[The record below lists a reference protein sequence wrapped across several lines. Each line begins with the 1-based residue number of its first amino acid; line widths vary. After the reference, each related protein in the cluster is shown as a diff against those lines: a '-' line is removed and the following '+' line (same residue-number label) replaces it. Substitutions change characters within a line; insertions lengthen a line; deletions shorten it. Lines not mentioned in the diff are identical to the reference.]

1 VSNIFKPD
9 RIMPL
14 GKSLIDPR
22 YQSLWDD
29 LLVLAPIWL
38 GGGARVQ
45 NLVDPTNEG
54 TIVDTANTVWRH
66 GRRGRV
72 LEQLVHNPFV
82 PDVDDI
88 DFLPSA
94 EVPTTAATIL
104 LHQRKTDTTNRNSG
118 AFGIDTFDVPQA
130 TCGAHVPYGNGT
142 VYWDF
147 GGFTGGSSRLSVP
160 GLTFGDDVWV
170 FVVGSRGMEIWQNGT
185 LVGSHGNSVTRT
197 VGSANWGLGHHDVRG
212 NDLVEY
218 SFLALWQR
226 ELSHSEIRLAS
237 NNPFGMIT
245 PDIDDLGFVAAA
257 AIPPIFVRLA
267 DVAMSQAALSSIAMS
282 QAKLSNIAG
291 SNPVLTDIT
300 MV

>member
-1 VSNIFKPD
+1 MSNIFKPD

-14 GKSLIDPR
+14 GQSLIDPR

-38 GGGARVQ
+38 GGGAVAQ
-45 NLVDPTNEG
+45 NLADRTKEG
-54 TIVDTANTVWRH
+54 TIVDTVNTVWRH

-72 LEQLVHNPFV
+72 LEQLLADPPPNHT
-82 PDVDDI
+82 I
-88 DFLPSA
+88 DFLPNA
-94 EVPTTAATIL
+94 EVPTAAVTVLIQ
-104 LHQRKTDTTNRNSG
+104 QRKIDAVNRQSA
-118 AFGIDTFDVPQA
+118 AFGISGVSTDTCEGLIPWSD
-130 TCGAHVPYGNGT
+130 GK

-147 GGFTGGSSRLSVP
+147 GGLSEGTSRLSVS

-185 LVGSHGNSVTRT
+185 LVGSHGNSATRI
-197 VGSANWGLGHHDVRG
+197 VGSGNWGLGHHDARG

-218 SFLALWQR
+218 GFFALWER

-245 PDIDDLGFVAAA
+245 PADDDLGFVAAA
-257 AIPPIFVRLA
+257 IPPVFVRLA

>member
-1 VSNIFKPD
+1 MSNIFKPD

-14 GKSLIDPR
+14 GQSLIDPR

-38 GGGARVQ
+38 GGGAVAQ
-45 NLVDPTNEG
+45 NLADRTKEG
-54 TIVDTANTVWRH
+54 TIVDTTNTVWRH

-72 LEQLVHNPFV
+72 LEQLVYNNPV
-82 PDVDDI
+82 VTADDI
-88 DFLPSA
+88 DFLPNA

-104 LHQRKTDTTNRNSG
+104 IQQRKTDAINRQAG
-118 AFGIDTFDVPQA
+118 AFGVGSGDPNQ
-130 TCGAHVPYGNGT
+130 CGALIPWSDGK

-147 GGFTGGSSRLSVP
+147 GVVVLGVSRLVVS

-170 FVVGSRGMEIWQNGT
+170 FVVGSRGMEVWQNGT
-185 LVGSHGNSVTRT
+185 LVGAHGNSVTRI
-197 VGSANWGLGHHDVRG
+197 VGSGNWGLGHHANRG

-218 SFLALWQR
+218 SFFALWER

-257 AIPPIFVRLA
+257 SASAWVHLVSARGIRAFPHRVRP
-267 DVAMSQAALSSIAMS
+267 VIAE
-282 QAKLSNIAG
+282 AG
-291 SNPVLTDIT
+291 HVRSDDPNLDTERD
-300 MV
+300 

>member
-1 VSNIFKPD
+1 MSNIFKPD

-38 GGGARVQ
+38 GGGAVAQ
-45 NLVDPTNEG
+45 NLADRTNEG
-54 TIVDTANTVWRH
+54 TIVDTVNTVWRH

-72 LEQLVHNPFV
+72 LEQLTANPLAA
-82 PDVDDI
+82 DADDI
-88 DFLPSA
+88 DFLPNA
-94 EVPTTAATIL
+94 EVPTTAITIL
-104 LHQRKTDTTNRNSG
+104 LHQRKTDAINRVSAAFGNVDALATNR
-118 AFGIDTFDVPQA
+118 
-130 TCGAHVPYGNGT
+130 CNGFIPT
-142 VYWDF
+142 SLGRVIWDF
-147 GGFTGGSSRLSVP
+147 GGATEGQSRLSAF
-160 GLTFGDDVWV
+160 GLAFGDDVWV

-185 LVGSHGNSVTRT
+185 LVASHGNSVTRV
-197 VGSANWGLGHHDVRG
+197 VGSGNWGLGKGGTAG

-257 AIPPIFVRLA
+257 LAWVHLISARGIRAFPHRVRP
-267 DVAMSQAALSSIAMS
+267 VIAETGHARS
-282 QAKLSNIAG
+282 
-291 SNPVLTDIT
+291 TDPNLDT
-300 MV
+300 ERS